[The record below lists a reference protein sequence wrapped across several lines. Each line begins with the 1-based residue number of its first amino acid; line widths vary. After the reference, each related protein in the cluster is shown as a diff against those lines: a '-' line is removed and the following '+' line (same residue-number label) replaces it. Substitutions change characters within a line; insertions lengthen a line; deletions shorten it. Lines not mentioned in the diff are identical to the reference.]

1 MNQGPGKQLVA
12 EAKMIAG
19 QADSWITLSNAL
31 TDPQGGLITRYF
43 PDAAQ
48 RQAFLLTPEYAE
60 IEQILLQIMKEKGL
74 YPRVASE
81 PTRST
86 G

>member
-1 MNQGPGKQLVA
+1 MNPDPGKQLVA
-12 EAKMIAG
+12 EAKLIAG
-19 QADSWITLSNAL
+19 QADSWVALSNAL
-31 TDPQGGLITRYF
+31 TDPRGGLIARYF
-43 PDAAQ
+43 PDATQ

-60 IEQILLQIMKEKGL
+60 IEQVLLQIMKEKGL
-74 YPRVASE
+74 YPRVAGE